1 MKLGDIVRS
10 ANVRPKETAIVSQ
23 IDISRRLDINTGHME
38 TRTKYE
44 ATFPDNAV
52 MHFYGASIGKSVTK
66 VEKDDGQISLF
77 DYCKEVANG
86 TLQSKSREK
95 QL

>member
-38 TRTKYE
+38 TRTKYS
-44 ATFPDNAV
+44 ATFPDNTV